1 MKKYVILLSFVFL
14 YGEEIVIDL
23 SKQEL
28 TLFEGKGVLMR
39 ASISS
44 GNKNHPTPTGSFKVF
59 QKKRY
64 HKSTLYP
71 IHEDGKRGGADMN
84 YMLKFAPAIAIH
96 EGYIPTEKGRSIP
109 ASHGCIRINT
119 SDAKKLFSLVDINT
133 KVIVKGRAD
142 YKNNF
147 NRELDHPHYVEE
159 SNLNLT
165 INTSDI
171 EEIEGI

>member
-1 MKKYVILLSFVFL
+1 MKKYVILLFFMLL
-14 YGEEIVIDL
+14 YGDEIVIDL

-28 TLFEGKGVLMR
+28 TFLDGKSVVMR
-39 ASISS
+39 APVSS
-44 GNKNHPTPTGSFKVF
+44 GNKNHPTPTGSFRVF

-71 IHEDGKRGGADMN
+71 IREDGKRGGADMN

-96 EGYIPTEKGRSIP
+96 EGYIPREKGKPVP
-109 ASHGCIRINT
+109 ASHGCVRINT

-133 KVIVKGRAD
+133 KVIVRGKAD
-142 YKNNF
+142 HKNNF
-147 NRELDHPHYVEE
+147 NRELDRHHYLEE

-171 EEIEGI
+171 EKIEGI